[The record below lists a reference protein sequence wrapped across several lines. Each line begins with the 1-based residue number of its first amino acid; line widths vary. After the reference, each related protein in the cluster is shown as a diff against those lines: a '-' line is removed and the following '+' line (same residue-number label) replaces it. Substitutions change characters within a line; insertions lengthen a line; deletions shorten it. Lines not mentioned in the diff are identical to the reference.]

1 MEHEDIVAAW
11 NAQTDKFNQ
20 WDNLSEEEKVEFA
33 AECGHK
39 AQATKVTVVDYDYC
53 QLLPTDR
60 TTVVSRK
67 G

>member
-1 MEHEDIVAAW
+1 MEYEDIVAAW
-11 NAQTDKFNQ
+11 NAQTDK

-39 AQATKVTVVDYDYC
+39 AQATKVSVVNYDYC
-53 QLLPTDR
+53 QLLPNDR
-60 TTVVSRK
+60 TTVSRK

>member
-20 WDNLSEEEKVEFA
+20 WDNLSEEEKAEFA

-39 AQATKVTVVDYDYC
+39 AQQPK
-53 QLLPTDR
+53 
-60 TTVVSRK
+60 
-67 G
+67 